1 MATTELVPTETSQWT
16 TLTFDL
22 TPYRSMTN
30 ARIRFELRNLRG
42 NNTFIDDF
50 SITSSTG
57 LLDNL
62 KQEMAF
68 NVYPNPME
76 SSAYAQFEL
85 KQTQYIE
92 INICDVTG
100 RKVSNLQQG
109 EMQAG
114 MHSLAINRSDLKAG
128 IYLINVTTQNGT
140 FAHKLVVN

>member
-1 MATTELVPTETSQWT
+1 
-16 TLTFDL
+16 
-22 TPYRSMTN
+22 MTN

-76 SSAYAQFEL
+76 GSAYAQFEL
-85 KQTQYIE
+85 KQTQHIE

>member
-1 MATTELVPTETSQWT
+1 
-16 TLTFDL
+16 
-22 TPYRSMTN
+22 MTN

-57 LLDNL
+57 ILDNL

-68 NVYPNPME
+68 NVYPNPTE
-76 SSAYAQFEL
+76 GNAFAQFEL
-85 KQTQYIE
+85 KQTQNIE

-100 RKVSNLQQG
+100 KKINTIQQG
-109 EMQAG
+109 EMPAG
-114 MHSLAINRSDLKAG
+114 MHSLTINRGELKPG